1 MNRHLPLVL
10 RAVIVGIALLPTLV
24 WAASRAPA
32 SAEDDAHLP
41 LEEVQAFAAAY
52 RAIKDAYVDDV
63 DDHKLM
69 RDAIRGMMAGLDPHS
84 EYLDTDGLTQ
94 LDEDTTGEYGGLG
107 IEVLFLDGA
116 LRVIS
121 PIDDTPASR
130 AGIKSGDIIVRIDG
144 QAIPE
149 TAGGLA
155 VEQLRGKPGS
165 KIALTIAREGEG
177 DTLEFNLR
185 REIIHVASVKVHALE
200 PGYGYVRI
208 TQFQQETA
216 AELREKLR
224 RLIGRLDGAPR
235 GVVLD
240 LRSNPGGLLNA
251 AVEVSDAFLDA
262 GVIVSTRGRATDA
275 ESSFSATRGDLIHGA
290 PMVVLIDHG
299 TASAAEIVAGAL
311 KDHRRAVVMGTRSFG
326 KGSVQTVLPLDSGAG
341 VKLTTA
347 RYYTPAGVS
356 IQATGIKPDI
366 ALGDAQWSMADRPAS
381 PANGERDLPGHLLG
395 EGEFAEPDAE
405 VERDAALD
413 SDYALAQALNMLKGL
428 ALARER
434 GADVPAKG

>member
-1 MNRHLPLVL
+1 MKRHLSVVL
-10 RAVIVGIALLPTLV
+10 RAALGSAALLPGIALATPETP
-24 WAASRAPA
+24 AAAD
-32 SAEDDAHLP
+32 EDAGLP

-52 RAIKDAYVDDV
+52 RAIKDAYVDGV
-63 DDHKLM
+63 DDRKLM
-69 RDAIRGMMAGLDPHS
+69 RDAIRGMLAGLDPHS
-84 EYLDTDGLTQ
+84 EYLDFEGLTQ

-130 AGIKSGDIIVRIDG
+130 AGIKPGDIIVRIDG
-144 QAIPE
+144 RIIAE
-149 TAGGLA
+149 EGGSLA

-185 REIIHVASVKVHALE
+185 REVIHVASVKVHALE
-200 PGYGYVRI
+200 PGFGYVRI

-224 RLIGRLDGAPR
+224 RFSAKLGGVPR

-251 AVEVSDAFLDA
+251 AVDVSDAFLDE
-262 GVIVSTRGRATDA
+262 GVIVSTRGRAVDA
-275 ESSFSATRGDLIHGA
+275 ESSFSATRGDLIQGA
-290 PMVVLIDHG
+290 PLVVLIDHG

-311 KDHRRAVVMGTRSFG
+311 KDHARAVVMGTRSFG
-326 KGSVQTVLPLDSGAG
+326 KGSVQTVLPLDANAG

-347 RYYTPAGVS
+347 RYYTPAGGS

-366 ALGDAQWSMADRPAS
+366 ALGDVRVSLSDQPAS
-381 PANGERDLPGHLLG
+381 LARGERDLPGHLLG
-395 EGEFAEPDAE
+395 EGELAEPEAAI
-405 VERDAALD
+405 ERDVALD
-413 SDYALAQALNMLKGL
+413 NDFALAQALNMLKGL

-434 GADVPAKG
+434 APAKG